1 MSFRKIIR
9 HHLSERDRLSDHVA
23 WLLGS
28 VSVFV
33 IVVGN
38 YFFAAF
44 YEASGASTLFMHQ
57 DVEFLYRANRRGYK
71 IGNIGMNCLVHDHKQ
86 IDSESGRRYEAI
98 RFDEERLKK
107 SRQYL
112 KEKYG
117 LGSRL

>member
-44 YEASGASTLFMHQ
+44 YEASGASTCRNGFHIH
-57 DVEFLYRANRRGYK
+57 VETNASP
-71 IGNIGMNCLVHDHKQ
+71 LVTK
-86 IDSESGRRYEAI
+86 
-98 RFDEERLKK
+98 
-107 SRQYL
+107 
-112 KEKYG
+112 
-117 LGSRL
+117 